1 MIRIIVAAALAAL
14 LYVSTSQVSVAQTA
28 PAQIVKQR
36 QDAMDQMWPGFYRDM
51 ALTIRS
57 DKPDLALIA
66 TKAPLASEHV
76 KKAAQLFPPGT
87 GRDVVP
93 ATRAKPEIWSQRAEF
108 EGDLTALI
116 NATNALGE
124 AAKSGDVQK
133 VKTAWADAA
142 KACGACHGGPKKAG
156 GKFRFEEE

>member
-1 MIRIIVAAALAAL
+1 MIRVIATAALATL
-14 LYVSTSQVSVAQTA
+14 LHLSASQISHAQTA

-57 DKPDLALIA
+57 DKPDLTLVA
-66 TKAPLASEHV
+66 TKAPLASDHV
-76 KKAAQLFPPGT
+76 KKTAQLFPPGT

-93 ATRAKPEIWSQRAEF
+93 ATRAKPEIWTQRADF
-108 EGDLTALI
+108 EANLTALI
-116 NATNALGE
+116 SATNALGE
-124 AAKSGDVQK
+124 AAKSGDVEK
-133 VKTAWADAA
+133 VKAEWANAA
-142 KACGACHGGPKKAG
+142 RACGACHGGPKKAG